1 MDLVEAGA
9 AVGVRARPHTRQRVA
24 FSLTRVP
31 QVGQTFVLE
40 GGFWYV
46 IGNRNIETGEP
57 PGLAKLHHMPHFRVD
72 LVVVMAKPFLDL
84 NTLKEA
90 SYLLRYNSN

>member
-40 GGFWYV
+40 DGFWYV
-46 IGNRNIETGEP
+46 IGYRNMETGEA
-57 PGLAKLHHMPHFRVD
+57 PGLANYTIMPAFRVD
-72 LVVVMAKPFLDL
+72 KP
-84 NTLKEA
+84 EIA
-90 SYLLRYNSN
+90 